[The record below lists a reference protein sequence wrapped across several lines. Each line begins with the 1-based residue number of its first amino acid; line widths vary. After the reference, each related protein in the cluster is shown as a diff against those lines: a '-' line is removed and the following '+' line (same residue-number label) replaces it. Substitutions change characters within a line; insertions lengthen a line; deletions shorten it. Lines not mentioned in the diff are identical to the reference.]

1 MNTRFDRT
9 SLGAPTCQGEPARTD
24 VQNVLVAEPHW
35 LVRQG
40 LVAVIDKI
48 DGCRVVAEAGTGAQA
63 LAAAQQLQPGLVLLG
78 LGIAEPGCVD
88 VVTNLRQHGAAP
100 KVLVLSQPDAE
111 ASARDALRAGC
122 DGFIDMQQG
131 GESLAQAI
139 HEVLAGRPFF
149 DPQLAR
155 RLLLGVDEPA
165 AGSHDVLAVLTQRE
179 RAVFVHI
186 AAGHTNRSA
195 GAALH
200 ISEKTVEKHRALVMQ
215 KLALRSAVELRM
227 LAGDLRSR
235 ERQAPNAPRLTPANP
250 NQRARAT

>member
-1 MNTRFDRT
+1 MNTLLDQT
-9 SLGAPTCQGEPARTD
+9 DLGASTCPGNPGQTAL
-24 VQNVLVAEPHW
+24 QHVLVAEPHW

-40 LVAVIDKI
+40 LVAVIDRI
-48 DGCRVVAEAGTGAQA
+48 DGCRVVGEAGTGAQA
-63 LAAAQQLQPGLVLLG
+63 LAVAHRLQPGLVLLS
-78 LGIAEPGCVD
+78 LDIAEPGCVD
-88 VVTNLRQHGAAP
+88 VVTQLRQRSAAP

-122 DGFIDMQQG
+122 DGFIDMQQC
-131 GESLAQAI
+131 GESLAQAV

-195 GAALH
+195 GTALH

-227 LAGDLRSR
+227 LAGELRTR
-235 ERQAPNAPRLTPANP
+235 ERQTH
-250 NQRARAT
+250 RA

>member
-1 MNTRFDRT
+1 MNTAFDRAD
-9 SLGAPTCQGEPARTD
+9 LGASTCPGDPGLTGVRH
-24 VQNVLVAEPHW
+24 VLVAEPHW

-40 LVAVIDKI
+40 LVAVLDKI
-48 DGCRVVAEAGTGAQA
+48 DGCRVVGEAGTGAQA
-63 LAAAQQLQPGLVLLG
+63 LAAAHQLQPNLVLLS
-78 LGIAEPGCVD
+78 LGITEPGCVD
-88 VVTNLRQHGAAP
+88 VVTQLRQRGAAP

-122 DGFIDMQQG
+122 DGFIDMQHG

-155 RLLLGVDEPA
+155 RLLLGVDESA
-165 AGSHDVLAVLTQRE
+165 AGGHDVLAVLTQRE

-215 KLALRSAVELRM
+215 KLGLHSAVELRM
-227 LAGDLRSR
+227 LAGELRSR
-235 ERQAPNAPRLTPANP
+235 EREAH
-250 NQRARAT
+250 RA